1 MRKQDVLSFLASFF
15 CLLSS
20 TYAQSVTLY
29 NNPGQEALG
38 TGTETTSAPQE
49 SYTGL
54 GAYDPL
60 VLTPPPLPDPRPA
73 LEFGIQLNAEG
84 QPGLS
89 IPLLGNVLGFS
100 VEMSVMDQ
108 VCESTLFLGCCATLL
123 RIVLTL
129 ILDSWTK
136 LVSVCVVGLVKL
148 WQTLQHRN
156 DFRSLIIRVLFH
168 H

>member
-20 TYAQSVTLY
+20 TYAQVTLY
-29 NNPGQEALG
+29 NNPGQSTLG
-38 TGTETTSAPQE
+38 TGTQTTSAPQE

-60 VLTPPPLPDPRPA
+60 VLTPPPLPDPLPPR
-73 LEFGIQLNAEG
+73 EFGIQLNPAG

-100 VEMSVMDQ
+100 IEMSVLDQ
-108 VCESTLFLGCCATLL
+108 VGTC
-123 RIVLTL
+123 
-129 ILDSWTK
+129 SW
-136 LVSVCVVGLVKL
+136 LVYHV
-148 WQTLQHRN
+148 T
-156 DFRSLIIRVLFH
+156 SLINNVYTSIVFIHLF
-168 H
+168 